1 MAEPQVAP
9 TLQSFQPRSGSKRLR
24 KATVGPIAT
33 VEKEDIQIPHDVAE
47 TSADLRPGG
56 SGRVSAKGLRL
67 QDGIQVTVA
76 TIPPESPKMKA
87 LLELLFPSDGGVA
100 GA

>member
-24 KATVGPIAT
+24 KANVGPIT
-33 VEKEDIQIPHDVAE
+33 
-47 TSADLRPGG
+47 T
-56 SGRVSAKGLRL
+56 KGLRL

-76 TIPPESPKMKA
+76 PIPPESPKMKA